1 MVVKRT
7 VNLTGATMELK
18 GKTAVITG
26 GASGI
31 GLATAKRF
39 AASGANLVLGDIEEA
54 PLAAAVLG
62 LTDQGARVI
71 GVAGDVAQEADVFAM
86 RDAALAE
93 FGAVHL
99 VFNNAGVGGGLTIGT
114 PKAIWDWVLG
124 VNIDGVVNGVNAFVP
139 LFLEQDEGHVI
150 NTASEAGLVGVPGSG
165 PYCASKFAVVGL
177 SEALFQ
183 ELALTGKNVHVTV
196 LCPNFVRTRINE
208 SQRNMPSE
216 LLSYLEDPVAQE
228 VKKLADAAVNSGIDP
243 ADVAQMVE
251 DAVVANRF
259 WILTNEHSA
268 TRITEQRL
276 AWMRGGRPPMAKRMA
291 PKDP

>member
-1 MVVKRT
+1 M
-7 VNLTGATMELK
+7 
-18 GKTAVITG
+18 
-26 GASGI
+26 
-31 GLATAKRF
+31 
-39 AASGANLVLGDIEEA
+39 
-54 PLAAAVLG
+54 
-62 LTDQGARVI
+62 
-71 GVAGDVAQEADVFAM
+71 
-86 RDAALAE
+86 
-93 FGAVHL
+93 
-99 VFNNAGVGGGLTIGT
+99 
-114 PKAIWDWVLG
+114 LG
-124 VNIDGVVNGVNAFVP
+124 VNLDGMINGVNAFVP

-183 ELALTGKNVHVTV
+183 ELALSGKNVHVTV

-208 SQRNMPSE
+208 SQRNMPSG
-216 LLSYLEDPVAQE
+216 LADYLENPVAQE

-259 WILTNEHSA
+259 WILTNERSA

-276 AWMRGGRPPMAKRMA
+276 EWMRGGRPALAKRMA
-291 PKDP
+291 PVDLR

>member
-1 MVVKRT
+1 
-7 VNLTGATMELK
+7 MELK

-39 AASGANLVLGDIEEA
+39 AASGVNLVLGDIEES
-54 PLAAAVLG
+54 PLAAAVKN
-62 LTDQGARVI
+62 LTDQGAHVI
-71 GVAGDVAQEADVFAM
+71 GVTGDVALEADVIAM
-86 RDAALAE
+86 RDAAIAQ
-93 FGAVHL
+93 FGAVHV

-114 PKAIWDWVLG
+114 PKAVWDWVLG
-124 VNIDGVVNGVNAFVP
+124 VNLDGVINGVNAFVP
-139 LFLEQDEGHVI
+139 LFMEQDEGHVI

-183 ELALTGKNVHVTV
+183 ELALSGKNVHVTV

-208 SQRNMPSE
+208 SQRNMPSG
-216 LLSYLEDPVAQE
+216 LADYLENPVAQE

-259 WILTNEHSA
+259 WILTNERSA

-276 AWMRGGRPPMAKRMA
+276 EWMRGGRPALAKRMA
-291 PKDP
+291 PVDLR

>member
-1 MVVKRT
+1 
-7 VNLTGATMELK
+7 MELK

-54 PLAAAVLG
+54 PLAAAVRG

-150 NTASEAGLVGVPGSG
+150 NTASEAGLVGVAGSG

-276 AWMRGGRPPMAKRMA
+276 GWMRGGRPPMAKRMA
-291 PKDP
+291 PKDA